1 MRAISRLFALV
12 VPMTVITTAP
22 LPLTAAASAK
32 DTCSLLTQKQLTDAV
47 GTSMNAGTYLI
58 PGSTRTC
65 TWTLASGATPAVRFL
80 TLDLQVADAYEAGKK
95 LDAQASP
102 TSVPGLGDDAYYV
115 NFSGISIASL
125 SVKKGDVSFK
135 LTWYGATDSQRMMS
149 AEKTLASQ
157 VLSNL

>member
-1 MRAISRLFALV
+1 MRAIYRLFALV
-12 VPMTVITTAP
+12 VLMTVITIAP
-22 LPLTAAASAK
+22 VPSTAAASAK
-32 DTCSLLTQKQLTDAV
+32 DTCSLLTQTQLTDAV
-47 GTSMNAGTYLI
+47 GTSMNAGTYVV
-58 PGSTRTC
+58 PGFKRTC

-80 TLDLQVADAYEAGKK
+80 TLDLQAADAYEAGKK
-95 LDAQASP
+95 LDAQANP

>member
-12 VPMTVITTAP
+12 VPLTVITTAP
-22 LPLTAAASAK
+22 LLSCASTSAK
-32 DTCSLLTQKQLTDAV
+32 DTCSLLTSTQLTDAV
-47 GTSMNAGTYLI
+47 GTSMNAGTYMM
-58 PGSTRTC
+58 PGDTRTC
-65 TWTLASGATPAVRFL
+65 TWTLASGATPAIRVL
-80 TLDLQVADAYEAGKK
+80 TLDLQAADAYEASKK
-95 LDAQASP
+95 LDAQADP
-102 TSVPGLGDDAYYV
+102 ISVPDLGDDAYYV

-149 AEKTLASQ
+149 AEETLASQ

>member
-22 LPLTAAASAK
+22 LPSTAAASAK
-32 DTCSLLTQKQLTDAV
+32 DTCSLLTQTQLTDAV
-47 GTSMNAGTYLI
+47 GTSMNPGTYMR
-58 PGSTRTC
+58 PGFTRTC

-80 TLDLQVADAYEAGKK
+80 TLDLQAADAYEAGKK
-95 LDAQASP
+95 LDAQANP

-115 NFSGISIASL
+115 NFSGISIATL

>member
-1 MRAISRLFALV
+1 MRAIYRLFALV

-22 LPLTAAASAK
+22 QPSTAAASAK
-32 DTCSLLTQKQLTDAV
+32 DTCSLLTQTQVTDAV
-47 GTSMNAGTYLI
+47 GTSMNAGTYMM
-58 PGSTRTC
+58 PGLTRTC

-80 TLDLQVADAYEAGKK
+80 TLDLQAADAYEAGKK
-95 LDAQASP
+95 LDAQANP
-102 TSVPGLGDDAYYV
+102 TGVPELGDDAYYV

-149 AEKTLASQ
+149 AEKSLASQ